1 MGDLE
6 KISEEL
12 EKYFL
17 QHTKT
22 VASTG
27 EAATRRVTKIS
38 KNIVEGADA

>member
-1 MGDLE
+1 LGDLE

-12 EKYFL
+12 KKYFV

-27 EAATRRVTKIS
+27 EAASRRLMKIS
-38 KNIVEGADA
+38 ENIVEGADA